1 MEQNATNGPVP
12 TQTTSTFV
20 EDGLEFTSK
29 FDSGN
34 LSKFERTGTR
44 SYDLWVGPDC
54 MNTLCENSCR
64 SWFYFKVSATQPSSI
79 RLTIKNLNLQFKVFR
94 EGMKPVYFT
103 NDHWERVPG
112 PVNFV
117 LSYNDTNF
125 MELSFTVQ
133 VQRFTYIAFTYPWSY
148 TEHKELL
155 QQIKDTCSAKSI
167 YFHQENLIYSLD
179 KKDCDMVTIS
189 SQLGIQDEREKSI
202 LNLYPGASNGER
214 AQVFAGKKVM
224 LLTARVHPGETQASF
239 MVNGFLKFLV
249 SDDPRAVALR
259 DNFVFKVAP
268 MLNPDGVIRGHYRTD
283 TRGINLNR
291 FYTSPSL
298 TDHPTVYAIKEVF
311 NAFKDQIYLYI
322 DLHGHATKKGC
333 FVYGNYMEF
342 TKEIESYMFAKLMAL
357 NCINFDYEGSNFTEK
372 NMRAKDKRGL
382 SKEGSGRVALFK
394 GSGQPRCYTLE
405 CNFNTGKVL
414 NIISSSGLNEPDE
427 CDNSNPIYAKPVV
440 EYSIGIFEDVGRAIG
455 VSMLDSILKNPFS
468 RVLKNDPELK
478 QLKLEVA
485 GYIANQP
492 PFRFD
497 PVIKKAAKN
506 KEELAKLLAENKK
519 GAVVEKAER
528 VEKRVSVARTSELV
542 RAPRVSKTLQ
552 PGVTESEIRPSKR
565 IIITESNKKDDS
577 TVVPIKNYMFPPV
590 QKIVNQKKNLVV
602 KKLNKPPPKRNKIRI
617 DNQSGLFE
625 KETSNIAIIEVMAE

>member
-1 MEQNATNGPVP
+1 MDQNATNGPIP
-12 TQTTSTFV
+12 TQTTCTFV

-54 MNTLCENSCR
+54 MGTQSENTCR
-64 SWFYFKVSATQPSSI
+64 SWFYFKVSTTQPSSL

-94 EGMKPVYFT
+94 EGMKPVYLT
-103 NDHWERVPG
+103 NDKWERIPG
-112 PVNFV
+112 PMNFE
-117 LSYNDTNF
+117 LSDIDPNY

-133 VQRFTYIAFTYPWSY
+133 VQRSAYIAFTYPWSY
-148 TEHKELL
+148 TEHKDLL
-155 QQIKDTCSAKSI
+155 TSIKQICESKNI
-167 YFHQENLIYSLD
+167 YYHQENLIYSLE
-179 KKDCDMVTIS
+179 KKDCDIVTIS
-189 SQLGIQDEREKSI
+189 SYTGIQDDKEKNI
-202 LNLYPGASNGER
+202 VNLYPGNPER
-214 AQVFAGKKVM
+214 ARVFVGKKVM
-224 LLTARVHPGETQASF
+224 LLTSRVHPGETQGSF

-249 SDDPRAVALR
+249 SDDPRAEALR
-259 DNFVFKVAP
+259 ENFVFKVVP
-268 MLNPDGVIRGHYRTD
+268 MLNPDGVFRGHYRTD

-291 FYTSPSL
+291 FYTSPSIV
-298 TDHPTVYAIKEVF
+298 DHPTVYAVKEIF
-311 NAFKDQIYLYI
+311 NAFKEQIYIYI

-342 TKEIESYMFAKLMAL
+342 GKEIESYLFAKLMAL

-394 GSGQPRCYTLE
+394 GSGLPRCYTLE

-414 NIISSSGLNEPDE
+414 NVIGESGLSEPEE
-427 CDNSNPIYAKPVV
+427 CDNSNPMYAKAVV

-455 VSMLDSILKNPFS
+455 ISTLDNILKNPYS
-468 RVLKNDPELK
+468 RVLKNDPDLK

-485 GYIANQP
+485 GFIANQP

-506 KEELAKLLAENKK
+506 KEELSKLLNEPKK
-519 GAVVEKAER
+519 KEKVEKVER
-528 VEKRVSVARTSELV
+528 LEKRVNVTKTSELV

-552 PGVTESEIRPSKR
+552 PVITECEIRPSKR
-565 IIITESNKKDDS
+565 IIISESTKKDDS

-590 QKIVNQKKNLVV
+590 QKPTNQKKNLVI
-602 KKLNKPPPKRNKIRI
+602 KKQNKPPPKRNKIRI